1 MQTETNKFGALGGKN
16 RKVWIAALAAAVI
29 LAIVAFRIYANM
41 RSNQERAARV
51 FQGAATPVEISVV
64 ERRDIAPT
72 LLFSANLEPVWS
84 ADLSPKLDSRLDR
97 LFVDEGDFV
106 KAGQVV
112 AQMDVLELSAQAF
125 QSEGLLYEALS
136 ESSDAA
142 IEYERNQKLFEQ
154 NAISKRELDNSRF
167 RRDMTLGRH
176 AAAQGALKVLRE
188 RIDAAAIRSP
198 RDGVVTR
205 RYIYAGYY
213 VKSGSPI
220 VSVADTTTLL
230 AQADVSE
237 GQIAGIYMDA
247 QAEVSVAAYSD
258 RAFSGRV
265 SRISPMAAQPART
278 FKTEITIP
286 NKSGELKAGMFAR
299 VAIRGKLKKGAVA
312 IPQSAIVMRE
322 DQQTVYLVNDED
334 VVQQVL
340 LETGAVENGFVEVLK
355 GLSGGERI
363 VTGGQNKLR
372 QGVKIARGSTDGAGS
387 GK

>member
-1 MQTETNKFGALGGKN
+1 MQTETVKSGALRERN
-16 RKVWIAALAAAVI
+16 RKVWLAAIAAVVI
-29 LAIVAFRIYANM
+29 LAVIAFRIYANM
-41 RSNQERAARV
+41 RSNRERAAKV

-64 ERRDIAPT
+64 ERRDIVPT
-72 LLFSANLEPVWS
+72 LFFSASLEPVWS
-84 ADLSPKLDSRLDR
+84 ADLSPKLDSRLDQ

-136 ESSDAA
+136 ESNDAA

-237 GQIAGIYMDA
+237 GRIADVYMDA
-247 QAEVSVAAYSD
+247 HAQVSVAAYND
-258 RAFSGRV
+258 RVFNGRV

-286 NKSGELKAGMFAR
+286 NESGELKAGMFAR
-299 VAIRGKLKKGAVA
+299 VAIRGKLKKDAVV

-322 DQQTVYLVNDED
+322 DQQTVYVVNDED

-340 LETGAVENGFVEVLK
+340 LETGAVENGFIEILK

-363 VTGGQNKLR
+363 VAGGQNKLR
-372 QGVKIARGSTDGAGS
+372 QGVKIASGSTDGAGS